1 MNHTT
6 VLIIGAG
13 PVGLTLACDL
23 ARRRIPFR
31 IIERVAQPPRGSRA
45 KALQPR
51 SLEIFNDLGIA
62 EALMPLGYTDLP
74 YRKFNGNQ
82 LIGETPRRV
91 FPRPDTR
98 YPNLLLLP
106 QYQVEQAL
114 RAKLGELGG
123 QLEWSTELVDLT
135 QTGQGIRCRLEHP
148 NWTEELT
155 CTYLVAC
162 DGGKSATRKQ
172 LGIHFVGETHQTEQL
187 WVGDVEVEGL
197 KPDAW
202 YNWLSPEL
210 GLAFALFPFKESSSW
225 QLQAVVLPDAEGN
238 IPVPTLEGF
247 NQLFAERTHMP
258 GVCFTSSSWQSIYR
272 VNIRRAE
279 RYRVGNAF
287 LAGDACHVHS
297 IAGGLGMNTGIQDAY
312 NLGWKLAAVIDGQAP
327 DALLDTYGEERIPIA
342 AELLKTTAQRQ
353 QGMMKAATAG
363 KGAFDTLA
371 AKDGTQLD
379 LHYCGSSLTVKG
391 ERINSTVQPG
401 DRAPDVQL
409 AGGSWL
415 SEQLSGT
422 RWKVVQLGQ
431 DQPELPTQLTLIN
444 IDDQALRQA
453 YGLSEGLILIR
464 PDGYIAL
471 TTADVRAV
479 DQYFD
484 RFRANGSTNLLSSLK
499 QAGS

>member
-13 PVGLTLACDL
+13 PVGLTLACEL

-31 IIERVAQPPRGSRA
+31 IVERLAEPSRGSRA

-51 SLEIFNDLGIA
+51 SLEILNDLGIA

-74 YRKFNGNQ
+74 YRKFNGNE
-82 LIGETPRRV
+82 LIGETPRRS

-123 QLEWSTELVDLT
+123 QLEWATELVDLT
-135 QTGQGIRCRLEHP
+135 QTEQGISCRLDHP
-148 NWTEELT
+148 NWTEALT

-162 DGGKSATRKQ
+162 DGGKSPTRKK

-202 YNWLSPEL
+202 YNWLSPQL
-210 GLAFALFPFKESSSW
+210 GLAFALFPFKESRNW
-225 QLQAVVLPDAEGN
+225 QLQAVMLPDAEGN

-247 NQLFAERTHMP
+247 NQLFVERTHMP
-258 GVCFTSSSWQSIYR
+258 GVTFTSSSWQSIYR

-287 LAGDACHVHS
+287 LAGDACHVHA

-312 NLGWKLAAVIDGQAP
+312 NLGWKLAAVINGQAS
-327 DALLDTYGEERIPIA
+327 DTLLDTYGEERIPIA
-342 AELLKTTAQRQ
+342 DELLKTTAERQR
-353 QGMMKAATAG
+353 GMMKAATAG

-371 AKDGTQLD
+371 AQDGTQLD
-379 LHYCGSSLTVKG
+379 LNYRNSSLTRQG
-391 ERINSTVQPG
+391 ETISRTVQPG
-401 DRAPDVQL
+401 DRSPDVQL
-409 AGGSWL
+409 ADGSWL
-415 SEQLSGT
+415 SQQLSGT

-431 DQPELPTQLTLIN
+431 AQPEVPAQLTVIN
-444 IDDQALRQA
+444 TTDQALLRA
-453 YGLSEGLILIR
+453 YGLTEGLVLIR

-471 TTADVRAV
+471 ITADVRAV
-479 DQYFD
+479 KQYFD
-484 RFRANGSTNLLSSLK
+484 RFG
-499 QAGS
+499 